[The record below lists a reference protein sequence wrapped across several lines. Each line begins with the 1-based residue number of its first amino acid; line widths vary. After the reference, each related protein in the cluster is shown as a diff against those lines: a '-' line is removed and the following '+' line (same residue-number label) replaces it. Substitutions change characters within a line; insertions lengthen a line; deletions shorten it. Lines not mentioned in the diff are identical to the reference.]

1 MPRSLDSE
9 GLMESTSNVSIQ
21 TLGQNRNACKAEQL
35 VRAQSWGRIG
45 RKSLYNLA
53 HFSLF

>member
-21 TLGQNRNACKAEQL
+21 TLGQNRNACKVEQL
-35 VRAQSWGRIG
+35 VRAQS
-45 RKSLYNLA
+45 
-53 HFSLF
+53 